1 MMSPLSVMDYKH
13 TPIDGEGAR
22 LDIFI
27 STPAQHQLKCS
38 WGAQSMILHT
48 QDTIFSCS
56 RHAASQRDNFLSI
69 LAECRLVVSSVAP
82 GPVTQH
88 SSHQPS
94 TQPPAGTGWI
104 DNIFHPLAFSDS
116 YTVFSCEL
124 CIGGRLS
131 ISRTNINIIRNI
143 DNVLELSEGIRPWGE
158 ISGPGSDTLDIH
170 TRALQLSQL
179 EHQPPTTRGSNEGY
193 PKVHNHGETQFHV
206 ERPWG
211 QHSFSI
217 VS

>member
-1 MMSPLSVMDYKH
+1 MSPLSVMDYKH
-13 TPIDGEGAR
+13 TPVDREGAR

-27 STPAQHQLKCS
+27 PIPAQHQLKCS

-104 DNIFHPLAFSDS
+104 DNIFHLLFCSFLRNPDS
-116 YTVFSCEL
+116 RIKLIPTVFSCEL

-158 ISGPGSDTLDIH
+158 ISGPGSDTRDIH

-179 EHQPPTTRGSNEGY
+179 EYYSY
-193 PKVHNHGETQFHV
+193 
-206 ERPWG
+206 
-211 QHSFSI
+211 
-217 VS
+217 